1 VAQPP
6 HSSAH
11 VHVRSHFKAQANVGV
26 GRVDPLHVEFL
37 RLVDENRAS
46 QRSDRPIA
54 MVLGEEI
61 SAYRAGNES
70 GIKRAMI
77 AQSWIP

>member
-1 VAQPP
+1 
-6 HSSAH
+6 
-11 VHVRSHFKAQANVGV
+11 
-26 GRVDPLHVEFL
+26 
-37 RLVDENRAS
+37 
-46 QRSDRPIA
+46 

-70 GIKRAMI
+70 GVKRAMI